1 MIWAGAFRICAK
13 WYSFFSLPQS
23 KICSARSFMSMV
35 GFSVVVMLCIWDAA
49 IVWAILSMLR
59 RVIGGPPCDRGAVL
73 VSYGI

>member
-1 MIWAGAFRICAK
+1 
-13 WYSFFSLPQS
+13 
-23 KICSARSFMSMV
+23 MSMV